1 MPSFEIRFAYNQVKS
16 MKEETNKLTLK
27 KLKTDIDKLRNQLKE
42 QNKKINFF
50 LYKQIEDFSVYPEL
64 IGTDFCYIELTFCK
78 DCKKKRT
85 RQKTN
90 RTKWKSKTRQKAR
103 RMTRK

>member
-1 MPSFEIRFAYNQVKS
+1 

-78 DCKKKRT
+78 DCKKK
-85 RQKTN
+85 KN
-90 RTKWKSKTRQKAR
+90 KAEDEQNK
-103 RMTRK
+103 MEIEDQA